1 MAEPKPV
8 GRIVTKEKDRLWERS
23 PELRLQGLWSR
34 AAGPQIAANAR
45 VRSLKNG
52 VLTVSCSSG
61 AWACELGL
69 AAGELAARLNRLS
82 PPEEVRR
89 IRFLHQAHI
98 R

>member
-1 MAEPKPV
+1 MSDLRQLRLIV
-8 GRIVTKEKDRLWERS
+8 GRERDRIWKRS
-23 PELRLQGLWSR
+23 PQLELQSLWGQ
-34 AAGPQIAANAR
+34 AVGEQIASQTR

-69 AAGELAARLNRLS
+69 SSGELAGRLNRLS

-89 IRFLHQAHI
+89 IRFVHQA
-98 R
+98 RSR